1 MNFSNVTPP
10 LKLAIKIVKKSI
22 LTITLLCCFQ
32 YIQAQKKPVDHSVY
46 DSWQSL
52 GVKSWSADGKNALYQ
67 VVPQEGDKL
76 LYIRKVNSKQEIQL
90 PRGENP
96 VITSDSKYAIALIK
110 PFYKDLREA
119 KIKKKKDDELPK
131 DSLAIMKLSNFEI
144 VKIPLIKSFKIPE
157 KGGAK
162 LAYLLEKNK
171 SLKSI
176 DSLGSNDLKK
186 EKPSV
191 QTTDKS
197 KDKKAEPLQLVLL
210 DLSTGKQL
218 VFENVVEYEFS
229 KNGKYL
235 ALATQEPAKKEVN
248 KEDKSAVLK
257 DTIAAK
263 TSYGVYLI
271 DTATHTQTT
280 LLEAKGTFS
289 QFVFD
294 ETANRLAFIGTTDDL
309 KKEVKTY
316 RLYNSFMREAA
327 GVLVQDE
334 TKGMPEKWGVSEN
347 SKPVFSKNGKK
358 IFLGIAA
365 LKQPKDTSFVVD
377 DRAVL
382 DIWHYKDDYLQSV
395 QLKNLDKELKRS
407 YMAVIHLDKPK
418 VLIPLSDANLS
429 ELTLVNEGNA
439 DYVLGYSDIKGR
451 VTTQWSG
458 FAVRDY
464 YTVDT
469 RNGTSNLIVAG
480 LNGYAYSSP
489 LGKYVVYFNRDNG
502 SWYSYNHQTKKH
514 LQLNSDIAVAFAD
527 EEFDM
532 PDVPNAYGI
541 AEWTDKDESVLI
553 KDRYD
558 IWEFSLKG
566 SKPAKC
572 ITNNFGRSHHTRF
585 DINKFDS
592 EIRSISRN
600 TPLVLSA
607 FNEVTKEAGFYR
619 TTVDSNKE
627 PQKLQ
632 MNAVFTNSALIK
644 AKEADSY
651 MYAQESFTRAP
662 SLFITTDFKT
672 ETCVLNTNPQQSD
685 YNWGTASLIQWKTD
699 TGKDASGILY
709 KPENF
714 DSAKKYPMIVYF
726 YEKLTDNLNRYEA
739 PAPTPSRLNI
749 TYFVSNGYLVFT
761 PDISYE
767 KGYPG
772 RSAEIYINSGV
783 NYLKSNSWVDADKIG
798 IQGQSWGGYQVAHLI
813 TRTDMYAAAWAG
825 APVVNMTSAYG
836 GIRWGT
842 GMNRQFQYEKTQ
854 SRIGATL
861 WEAQDLYIENSP
873 LFYMNRVQTPVVIMH
888 NDNDGAVP
896 WYQGIEMFTALRR
909 LDKPVWMLNYNGDEH
924 NLMKRQNRKDI
935 QIREQQFFDH
945 YLKGAPMPVWMDTG
959 VPAVLKGKTWGFDL
973 VN

>member
-1 MNFSNVTPP
+1 MNFSNAKSP
-10 LKLAIKIVKKSI
+10 LRFDFKTVQNSI
-22 LTITLLCCFQ
+22 LIVAFLCFFQ
-32 YIQAQKKPVDHSVY
+32 NTQAQKKPIDHSVY
-46 DSWQSL
+46 DTWQSL
-52 GVKSWSADGKNALYQ
+52 GVKLWSADGKTALYQ

-76 LYIRKVNSKQEIQL
+76 LYIRSVDSNRQVQL
-90 PRGENP
+90 ARGENP
-96 VITSDSKYAIALIK
+96 VITSDSKYAISLVK
-110 PFYKDLREA
+110 PFYKDLREG

-131 DSLAIMKLSNFEI
+131 DSLAIMNLLNLEI

-157 KGGAK
+157 KGGSK
-162 LAYLLEKNK
+162 LAYLLEKDK
-171 SLKSI
+171 ALKTV
-176 DSLGSNDLKK
+176 DSLKK
-186 EKPSV
+186 EKPSA
-191 QTTDKS
+191 QIAAKT
-197 KDKKAEPLQLVLL
+197 KDKNAEPLQLVLL
-210 DLSTGKQL
+210 DLPTGKQM

-229 KNGKYL
+229 KNGRYL
-235 ALATQEPAKKEVN
+235 ALATQEPTKKEAKKEEKTEEEVL
-248 KEDKSAVLK
+248 LK
-257 DTIAAK
+257 DTIAEK
-263 TSYGVYLI
+263 HPFGVYLV
-271 DTATHTQTT
+271 DTETHLQKAI
-280 LLEAKGTFS
+280 LEAKGEFS

-294 ETANRLAFIGTTDDL
+294 ETANRLAFIGTTDEK

-316 RLYNSFMREAA
+316 RLYSSFKR
-327 GVLVQDE
+327 GVARVLAQDE

-365 LKQPKDTSFVVD
+365 LKQPKDTTFIAD
-377 DRAVL
+377 DHAVL
-382 DIWHYKDDYLQSV
+382 DVWHYKDEYLQSV
-395 QLKNLDKELKRS
+395 QLKNLDKELKRT
-407 YMAVIHLDKPK
+407 YMAVIHMDKPDF
-418 VLIPLSDANLS
+418 LIPLSDANLP
-429 ELTLVNEGNA
+429 ELTLVDEGNA
-439 DYVLGYSDIKGR
+439 DYVLGYSDRKGR
-451 VTTQWSG
+451 VATQWNG

-464 YTVDT
+464 YTVDL
-469 RNGTSNLIVAG
+469 RNGKSDLIIAG
-480 LNGYAYSSP
+480 LNGYAYISP
-489 LGKYVVYFNRDNG
+489 LGKYIVYFNRDNG
-502 SWYSYNHQTKKH
+502 NWYSYNSQTKKH
-514 LQLNSDIAVAFAD
+514 LQLNSGITTAFAD

-532 PDVPNAYGI
+532 PDLPNAYGI

-558 IWEFSLKG
+558 IWEFTLNG
-566 SKPAKC
+566 SKPAKSV
-572 ITNNFGRSHHTRF
+572 TNHYGRDHRIRF
-585 DINKFDS
+585 DINKFDR
-592 EIRSISRN
+592 ELRSISRKQF
-600 TPLVLSA
+600 LILSA
-607 FNEVTKEAGFYR
+607 FNETTKEAGFYS
-619 TTVDSNKE
+619 TVVSSNQT

-632 MNAVFTNSALIK
+632 MQPVFTNSALIK
-644 AKEADSY
+644 AKEADVY
-651 MYAQESFTRAP
+651 MYAQESFTQAP
-662 SLFITTDFKT
+662 SLFITRDFKT
-672 ETCVLNTNPQQSD
+672 NSCILNSNPQQSA
-685 YNWGTASLIQWKTD
+685 YNWGTASLIQWTTD
-699 TGKDASGILY
+699 TGKAASGILY

-714 DSAKKYPMIVYF
+714 DSTKKYPMIVYF

-739 PAPTPSRLNI
+739 PAPTASRLNI

-783 NYLKSNSWVDADKIG
+783 NYLKNNPWVDGDKIG

-813 TRTDMYAAAWAG
+813 TRTHMYAAAWAG

-854 SRIGATL
+854 SRIGSTL
-861 WEAQDLYIENSP
+861 WEARDLYIENSP
-873 LFYMNRVQTPVVIMH
+873 LFFMDNVQTPVVIMH

-959 VPAVLKGKTWGFDL
+959 VPAVLKGKTWGFEL